1 MYVDSISMKKW
12 LDSNPSVSTE
22 QYRSLH
28 PRARISSYEN
38 ISSGDTNVLVIH
50 VNDQS
55 EYLITQIAKDAFEQ
69 FCLNTEFGIESYLGR
84 RIRHNTLDGVTT
96 DTVDAVLRKSEYGI
110 ILANSSMRRTV
121 EAWMDAYKSIVD
133 KLRRDH
139 LQFKSHHSLFNAILD
154 VEDSSAK
161 ENIRV
166 LSSTLR
172 ATGGSELLNDLLIAF
187 CWKQITPQLENA
199 ARFIRTTLLQ
209 EANTSIDKYFSGIF
223 GTVEGQIKAELHEA
237 VNEVFKKVSDWFQVP
252 RTGFISAS
260 IRDLCQI
267 ILIDVNRH
275 NGVEFS
281 GDALDIKYTGISV
294 HRLYDCLAV
303 LLQNAHKHGEDGTAI
318 LVNVCAR
325 KAEAESVLDLVAIDI
340 TSTVAKEQ
348 YQNSKARIA
357 KAIETAEAGTD
368 MVTEGYTGIKKIKF
382 ISRISEGMHT
392 VRCHDNDEDRE
403 LKVGFS
409 IHAETA
415 TEDVVSGASL

>member
-1 MYVDSISMKKW
+1 
-12 LDSNPSVSTE
+12 
-22 QYRSLH
+22 
-28 PRARISSYEN
+28 
-38 ISSGDTNVLVIH
+38 
-50 VNDQS
+50 
-55 EYLITQIAKDAFEQ
+55 
-69 FCLNTEFGIESYLGR
+69 
-84 RIRHNTLDGVTT
+84 
-96 DTVDAVLRKSEYGI
+96 
-110 ILANSSMRRTV
+110 
-121 EAWMDAYKSIVD
+121 MDVYKSIVD

-154 VEDSSAK
+154 LEDSSTK

-303 LLQNAHKHGEDGTAI
+303 LLQNAHKHGEDGTVI

-348 YQNSKARIA
+348 Y
-357 KAIETAEAGTD
+357 
-368 MVTEGYTGIKKIKF
+368 
-382 ISRISEGMHT
+382 
-392 VRCHDNDEDRE
+392 
-403 LKVGFS
+403 
-409 IHAETA
+409 
-415 TEDVVSGASL
+415 